1 MLLLDKRPAATGIEI
16 LNTAG
21 LCLTVIDFG
30 AGLPL
35 GLLHGNLRPAGQSFR
50 NVVHCGDILQNQLN
64 LDVVFSG
71 KIHGF
76 PEILPNQIFV
86 IGEREERGIWFVGH
100 DQIAAL
106 QLFGEGF
113 FFTPGAAGDF
123 PNVGNLEYQLQTVV
137 QPVAASVIDAVEI
150 ACHYRVQSEK
160 R

>member
-21 LCLTVIDFG
+21 LCLTAIDFG
-30 AGLPL
+30 AGLSL
-35 GLLHGNLRPAGQSFR
+35 GLLHGNFRPTGQSFR
-50 NVVHCGDILQNQLN
+50 NVVYRGDILQNQLN
-64 LDVVFSG
+64 FDVIFPG

-76 PEILPNQIFV
+76 PKVLPNQILI
-86 IGEREERGIWFVGH
+86 IGERKERGIWLVGH

-123 PNVGNLEYQLQTVV
+123 PNVGDFEYQLQAVI

>member
-30 AGLPL
+30 AGLSL
-35 GLLHGNLRPAGQSFR
+35 SFLHGNLRPAGQSFR
-50 NVVHCGDILQNQLN
+50 NVVYRGDILQNQLN
-64 LDVVFSG
+64 FDVVFSG

-76 PEILPNQIFV
+76 PKVLPNQILI
-86 IGEREERGIWFVGH
+86 IGERKERGIWFVGH

-137 QPVAASVIDAVEI
+137 QPVAAFVIDAVEI